1 LNFSRGSQ
9 IRITISLS
17 LILVVLSNAGCGANP
32 AAEQALANSFNE
44 ESLSQLSSGGAAL
57 AKSAGEIVAEVAP
70 EVSLQLEAQPTQA
83 ARAGTVQDGPPEQP
97 APSDI
102 PPAAPQQ
109 PAQPAVSQPPVG
121 IQVGFTAPDFTLST
135 LDGQSISLSSLRGKN
150 VMLNYWTTWC
160 IPCKEEM
167 PVLDQIQRDYVGRN
181 LVILAINGISQD
193 SLEDVKKA
201 VVDWQLTLPVILDE
215 GNVVYEA
222 YQALFL
228 PTSFFI
234 DEIGVIREIQL
245 GSSSAQVLKSKIES
259 LLAY

>member
-1 LNFSRGSQ
+1 
-9 IRITISLS
+9 
-17 LILVVLSNAGCGANP
+17 
-32 AAEQALANSFNE
+32 
-44 ESLSQLSSGGAAL
+44 
-57 AKSAGEIVAEVAP
+57 VAEVAP

>member
-1 LNFSRGSQ
+1 MNFSRGSQ

-150 VMLNYWTTWC
+150 V
-160 IPCKEEM
+160 I
-167 PVLDQIQRDYVGRN
+167 
-181 LVILAINGISQD
+181 
-193 SLEDVKKA
+193 
-201 VVDWQLTLPVILDE
+201 
-215 GNVVYEA
+215 
-222 YQALFL
+222 
-228 PTSFFI
+228 
-234 DEIGVIREIQL
+234 
-245 GSSSAQVLKSKIES
+245 
-259 LLAY
+259 